1 MTSAVSILPDQQLA
15 VLNEAYRTAVRR
27 KRLRALLSA
36 GVIGLIDILVL
47 IPLVL
52 SIIDASWALWSSRE
66 LRELLEIVEGMG
78 VILIGWGVALEERG
92 ELRDIFGL
100 IREDDETWQ
109 AHVDHGCKSIGIG
122 LLVFGLFAEMC
133 IQAIRLP
140 NRIIN
145 TEGINEVLVGVGV
158 VFMAISAFI
167 LVRHVVAL
175 LTLMTRRH

>member
-1 MTSAVSILPDQQLA
+1 MIRWLMRV
-15 VLNEAYRTAVRR
+15 
-27 KRLRALLSA
+27 LLSA
-36 GVIGLIDILVL
+36 VAIGLIDILIF

-52 SIIDASWALWSSRE
+52 AIIDLSRDLWLGHE

-92 ELRDIFGL
+92 ELREIFGL
-100 IREDDETWQ
+100 AGAPDEAWQ
-109 AHVDHGCKSIGIG
+109 AHVDHSCKSIGIG

-133 IQAIRLP
+133 TQVIRLP

-145 TEGINEVLVGVGV
+145 TEGFNEALVGVGL
-158 VFMAISAFI
+158 VFLAICAFI

-175 LTLMTRRH
+175 LSLLTHRH